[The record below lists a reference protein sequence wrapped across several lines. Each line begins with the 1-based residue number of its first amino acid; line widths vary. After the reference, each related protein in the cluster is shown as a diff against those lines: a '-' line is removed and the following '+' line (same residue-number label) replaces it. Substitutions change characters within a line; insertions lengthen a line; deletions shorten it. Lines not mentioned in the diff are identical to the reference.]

1 VSTTFSAGEQE
12 WRARLGTLRQV
23 VRQEMVARQLAEHLP
38 DQPARRVLDIGCGQ
52 GTMLLR
58 LARRGHELTGLDSS
72 DALLGDLARSLR
84 AEPPEVAGRA
94 RLVPGDALSAPELL
108 GAAGPSDSGADLG
121 RPPDAAAAAAY
132 EAVLCQGLTMYFAD
146 PDPLLAAIAAV
157 TAPGGLVSLL
167 VRNGDA
173 LAMRPGLQGDW
184 RAAAA
189 GFDGAAYTNR
199 IGVRARADRLADLT
213 VALERH
219 GLGVRCWYGVRLF
232 TDLAADDAPVPGA
245 AELDRLLACEERAG
259 RTDPYRAVA
268 ALLHVIAYRR

>member
-23 VRQEMVARQLAEHLP
+23 VRQEMVARQLAEQLP
-38 DQPARRVLDIGCGQ
+38 DQPALRVLDIGCGQ
-52 GTMLLR
+52 GTLLLR
-58 LARRGHELTGLDSS
+58 LARCGHELTGLDSS
-72 DALLGDLARSLR
+72 EALLDDLGRSLR
-84 AEPPEVAGRA
+84 AEPPEVAARV
-94 RLVPGDALSAPELL
+94 RLVRGDALSAPELP
-108 GAAGPSDSGADLG
+108 GMAGFD
-121 RPPDAAAAAAY
+121 
-132 EAVLCQGLTMYFAD
+132 AVLCQGVLMYFAD

-157 TAPGGLVSLL
+157 TAPGGVVSLL

-184 RAAAA
+184 AGAAA

-213 VALERH
+213 AALERH
-219 GLGVRCWYGVRLF
+219 GLRVRCWYGVRLF
-232 TDLAADDAPVPGA
+232 TDLAADDAPVPGGD
-245 AELDRLLACEERAG
+245 ELARLLDCEERAG

-268 ALLHVIAYRR
+268 ALLHVIAYRS